1 MLICLHLNLT
11 IDNLALYYS
20 GSPVP
25 PDPLSLLVGCVDGLT
40 GEARG
45 LKEGLSPYCC
55 VSPFGS
61 PNFQPQIEPPCS
73 KLYL

>member
-1 MLICLHLNLT
+1 MFMMLICLHLNLT

-40 GEARG
+40 GETRG
-45 LKEGLSPYCC
+45 LEEGVKPPTAVSAHLVCLIFSP
-55 VSPFGS
+55 
-61 PNFQPQIEPPCS
+61 
-73 KLYL
+73 K